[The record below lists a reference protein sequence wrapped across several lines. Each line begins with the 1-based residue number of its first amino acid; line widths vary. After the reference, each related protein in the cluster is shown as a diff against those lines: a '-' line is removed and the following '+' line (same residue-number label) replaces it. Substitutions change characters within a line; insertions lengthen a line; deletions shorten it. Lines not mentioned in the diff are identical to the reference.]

1 MDIELLDTEKKRLR
15 EERIKVGSQ
24 ATREK
29 RKTQVLRVYQ
39 LKLQN
44 LKAHQQEKL
53 TRLFLEAKWF
63 YNHIVADI
71 DNRLTPEVWKL
82 KVVSVKVG
90 DQFEDRPL
98 TILPAQCRQA
108 LRDRVFQAL
117 KSLKVQRVK
126 GHKVGALKPKREV
139 RSVPLPQFKVT
150 YDINLKE
157 NKVQLPKIGW
167 VRALGLRQIP
177 PDAEFANA
185 TLIKRPSGFYVYVT
199 VFLPKQPHQPIFDKP
214 IGIDLGI
221 KAALTLSNGLQID
234 FAVPETKRL
243 KRLQRQLARKQKG
256 SKNWHKTLM
265 KLQREHEYIANCR
278 RDCLNKI
285 IAFLKCYSKV
295 CVQEDYIKGWHENGF
310 GRKVQWAGIGG
321 CMTRMKNILA
331 TLTPI
336 PRFTPTTAQCSECNA
351 TLNVTL
357 SDRMIVC
364 SNCGIVVDRDL
375 NAARNILRLGLSL
388 NQSLPLGWREVT
400 PVEWMTAVRILGSN
414 PYIRISRH
422 DEAGSRQ
429 GDPSEE
435 VTEGKEGSGRCIKDG
450 WH

>member
-1 MDIELLDTEKKRLR
+1 MTKA
-15 EERIKVGSQ
+15 ERFKVTKL
-24 ATREK
+24 ATLER
-29 RKTQVLRVYQ
+29 RKTQVPRVYQ

-90 DQFEDRPL
+90 DQFEDRPI
-98 TILPAQCRQA
+98 TILPAHSRRA
-108 LRDRVFQAL
+108 LCDRIFQAL
-117 KSLKVQRVK
+117 KGLRVLKGK
-126 GHKVGALKPKREV
+126 GHKVGALKPKREI
-139 RSVPLPQFKVT
+139 RSVPLPHYRT
-150 YDINLKE
+150 DYAINLEE
-157 NKVQLPKIGW
+157 NKVRLPKIGW
-167 VRALGLRQIP
+167 VRVLGLRLIP

-256 SKNWHKTLM
+256 SKNRHKTLM
-265 KLQREHEYIANCR
+265 KLQREHEYLANCR
-278 RDCLNKI
+278 RDCQNKI
-285 IAFLKCYSKV
+285 IAFFKGYSKV
-295 CVQEDYIKGWHENGF
+295 CVQDDYIKGWGENGF
-310 GRKVQWAGIGG
+310 GRKVQWTGIGG
-321 CMTRMKNILA
+321 CLTRMKNILA
-331 TLTPI
+331 TLTPV

-357 SDRMIVC
+357 SDRIIAC
-364 SNCGIVVDRDL
+364 PDCGVVVDRDL

-388 NQSLPLGWREVT
+388 NQSLPLDWREVT

-422 DEAGSRQ
+422 DEAGSRR

-435 VTEGKEGSGRCIKDG
+435 VTGGLMRTGKFGVIGLKGMS
-450 WH
+450 